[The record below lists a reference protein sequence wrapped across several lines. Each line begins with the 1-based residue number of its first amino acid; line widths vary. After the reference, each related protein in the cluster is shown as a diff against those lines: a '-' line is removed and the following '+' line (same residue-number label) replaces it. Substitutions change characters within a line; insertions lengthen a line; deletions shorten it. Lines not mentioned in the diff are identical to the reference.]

1 MVTRAALIFIGACL
15 NPDQAAWAG
24 RPLSSDDA
32 ATADTGTCQVESWLE
47 RQGGDRALVIAPAC
61 GIAPGMEL
69 AADYSTL
76 HPRDVLHAGA
86 GLAFKWAPEA
96 WAWDTPAGALK
107 LGLKLSASWLRPAAS
122 GWQASELGALGLLTL
137 QPHEDWTL
145 HANLGRT
152 RERSSGNGATLLNL
166 ALSWTPIE
174 QAQLFAETLANN
186 RRQVFGGTVNTV
198 GGRWWLLKDVLG
210 LDLTASREAGTGAG
224 TVWSLGFGW
233 YGLHLPGR
241 TAP

>member
-1 MVTRAALIFIGACL
+1 MALRLTLLCAVAGICSS
-15 NPDQAAWAG
+15 PSVWAG

-32 ATADTGTCQVESWLE
+32 ATADPGTCQVESWLE
-47 RQGGDRALVIAPAC
+47 RQGGDRTLVIAPAC

-86 GLAFKWAPEA
+86 GLAFKWVPET
-96 WAWDTPAGALK
+96 WAWDTPAGAVQ
-107 LGLKLSASWLRPAAS
+107 LGLKLSASWLRPS
-122 GWQASELGALGLLTL
+122 GTGWQHSELGALGLLTL
-137 QPHEDWTL
+137 QPHEDWAL
-145 HANLGRT
+145 HANLGRV
-152 RERSSGNGATLLNL
+152 RERSSGSGATLLNL
-166 ALSWTPIE
+166 ALSWTPTE

-210 LDLTASREAGTGAG
+210 LDLTASREAGSGAR

-233 YGLHLPGR
+233 YGLRLP
-241 TAP
+241 

>member
-1 MVTRAALIFIGACL
+1 MVTRTALIVITACAGL
-15 NPDQAAWAG
+15 GQAAWAG

-32 ATADTGTCQVESWLE
+32 STADAGSCQIESWLE
-47 RQGGDRALVIAPAC
+47 RQGSDRELVVAPAC

-69 AADYSTL
+69 SAEYSTV

-86 GLAFKWAPEA
+86 GLAFKWVPEA

-107 LGLKLSASWLRPAAS
+107 LGLKLSASWLRPASS
-122 GWQASELGALGLLTL
+122 GWRPGELGALGLLTL
-137 QPHEDWTL
+137 QPHVDWAL

-152 RERSSGNGATLLNL
+152 RERSSGSNATLLNL
-166 ALSWTPIE
+166 ALSWTPTE
-174 QAQLFAETLANN
+174 QAQLFAETQANS

-198 GGRWWLLKDVLG
+198 GGRWWLLKETLG
-210 LDLTASREAGTGAG
+210 LDLTASREAGSGAG

-233 YGLHLPGR
+233 YGLRLP
-241 TAP
+241 